1 MIFFNPSGAPELAC
15 DECGCRWVDRIK
27 NVCYEC
33 EAPVLEEEIS
43 AFKKALE
50 DHFIKT
56 GIRP

>member
-33 EAPVLEEEIS
+33 EAPVPETEIAAFQAALEEH
-43 AFKKALE
+43 FK
-50 DHFIKT
+50 KT
-56 GIRP
+56 GITP